1 MALTGE
7 CASPMSVPKIP
18 KSTLLSSELDLKAV
32 RIFIAVAKAGSFVAG
47 GASVGLTRSAAG
59 KAVTRLE
66 TWLQTRLFHRTTR
79 KLSLTTE
86 GEEFFNRCQ
95 QIIENVEE
103 AEASVRQGSQSPRG
117 ILKLT
122 VSEGYGKAI
131 IIPFLSQF
139 LSANPWLKVEIS
151 FTDRIVD
158 LAEEGFDLAIRV
170 GDAHTSTEYISRV
183 IERSRPRLF
192 ASASYLETKGM
203 PQTIAEPDQHRRLV
217 YGLGIS
223 RTQWTF
229 TDQQGHSVN
238 VQGNHYLRFDSG
250 DAIRI
255 AATEGL
261 GIGLLPTFI
270 VERELQEGQ
279 LLEVLPEIGA
289 AEIAVHAIYPSRK
302 FLQARV
308 RVFIDELL
316 KYTTGTVGNSTT
328 SHD

>member
-18 KSTLLSSELDLKAV
+18 KTDSLSAELDLKVV

-66 TWLQTRLFHRTTR
+66 SYLNTRLFHRTTR
-79 KLSLTTE
+79 KLSLTPE
-86 GEEFFNRCQ
+86 GEEFFNRCL
-95 QIIENVEE
+95 QIIENIEE
-103 AEASVRQGSQSPRG
+103 AEASVRQDAQSPRG

-131 IIPFLSQF
+131 IIPFLGQF
-139 LSANPWLKVEIS
+139 LSAHPRLKVEVS
-151 FTDRIVD
+151 FTDRLVD
-158 LAEEGFDLAIRV
+158 LAEEGLDLAIRV
-170 GDAHTSTEYISRV
+170 GDGHTSTEYISRV
-183 IERSRPRLF
+183 IERSRPRLS
-192 ASASYLETKGM
+192 ASASYLATWGT
-203 PQTIAEPDQHRRLV
+203 PGTIAELEHHRRLL
-217 YGLGIS
+217 YGLGIALS
-223 RTQWTF
+223 RWKF
-229 TDQQGHSVN
+229 TDK
-238 VQGNHYLRFDSG
+238 QGNIVSTDGNQYLRFDSG

-270 VERELQEGQ
+270 VERELQQGR
-279 LLEVLPEIGA
+279 LLEVLPEISA

-302 FLQARV
+302 YLPARV
-308 RVFIDELL
+308 RVFIAELL
-316 KYTTGTVGNSTT
+316 KYIATPPAL
-328 SHD
+328 HD

>member
-18 KSTLLSSELDLKAV
+18 KTDSLSAELDLKVV

-66 TWLQTRLFHRTTR
+66 SYLNTRLFHRTTR
-79 KLSLTTE
+79 KLSLTPE
-86 GEEFFNRCQ
+86 GEEFFNRCL
-95 QIIENVEE
+95 QIIENIEE
-103 AEASVRQGSQSPRG
+103 AEASVRQYAQSPRG

-131 IIPFLSQF
+131 IIPFLGQF
-139 LSANPWLKVEIS
+139 LSAHPRLKVEVS
-151 FTDRIVD
+151 FTDRLVD
-158 LAEEGFDLAIRV
+158 LAEEGLDLAIRV
-170 GDAHTSTEYISRV
+170 GDGHTSTEYISRV

-192 ASASYLETKGM
+192 SSAGYLATWGS
-203 PQTIAEPDQHRRLV
+203 PGTIAELEHHRRLL
-217 YGLGIS
+217 YGLGIALS
-223 RTQWTF
+223 RWKF
-229 TDQQGHSVN
+229 TDKQGIIVSTD
-238 VQGNHYLRFDSG
+238 GNQYLRFDSG

-261 GIGLLPTFI
+261 GIGLLPNFI
-270 VERELQEGQ
+270 VERELQQGR
-279 LLEVLPEIGA
+279 LLEVLPEISA

-302 FLQARV
+302 YLPARV

-316 KYTTGTVGNSTT
+316 KYIATPPAL
-328 SHD
+328 HD

>member
-18 KSTLLSSELDLKAV
+18 KTDSLSAELDLKVV

-66 TWLQTRLFHRTTR
+66 SYLNTRLFHRTTR
-79 KLSLTTE
+79 KLSLTPE
-86 GEEFFNRCQ
+86 GEEFFNRCL
-95 QIIENVEE
+95 QIIENIEE
-103 AEASVRQGSQSPRG
+103 AEASVRQDAQSPRG

-131 IIPFLSQF
+131 IIPFLGQF
-139 LSANPWLKVEIS
+139 LSAHPRLKVEVS
-151 FTDRIVD
+151 FTDRLVD
-158 LAEEGFDLAIRV
+158 LAEEGLDLAIRV
-170 GDAHTSTEYISRV
+170 GDGHTSTEYISRV

-192 ASASYLETKGM
+192 ASASYLATWGT
-203 PQTIAEPDQHRRLV
+203 PGTIAELEHHRRLL
-217 YGLGIS
+217 YGLGIALS
-223 RTQWTF
+223 RWKF
-229 TDQQGHSVN
+229 TDK
-238 VQGNHYLRFDSG
+238 QGNIVSTDGNQYLRFDSG

-261 GIGLLPTFI
+261 GIGLLPNFI
-270 VERELQEGQ
+270 VERELQQGR
-279 LLEVLPEIGA
+279 LLEVLPEISA

-302 FLQARV
+302 YLPARV

-316 KYTTGTVGNSTT
+316 KYIATPPAL
-328 SHD
+328 HD